1 MEKEIQNAAGKQN
14 KNLRMVENLIG
25 NEECTQTVA
34 SQKLMHSKANLT
46 NMFYISNRVVFQ
58 KGTRVTKINK
68 IESLPSRSPQ
78 SNEDLPVL
86 PFNCV
91 T

>member
-1 MEKEIQNAAGKQN
+1 
-14 KNLRMVENLIG
+14 MVENLIG
-25 NEECTQTVA
+25 NEECTQTVG

>member
-1 MEKEIQNAAGKQN
+1 MVV
-14 KNLRMVENLIG
+14 NLIENL
-25 NEECTQTVA
+25 ECSKADGTN
-34 SQKLMHSKANLT
+34 LMHSKVVLT
-46 NMFYISNRVVFQ
+46 NIFYITSRIIFP
-58 KGTRVTKINK
+58 KDTRVTKMNK
-68 IESLPSRSPQ
+68 TGSPPSRSPQ

>member
-1 MEKEIQNAAGKQN
+1 
-14 KNLRMVENLIG
+14 
-25 NEECTQTVA
+25 
-34 SQKLMHSKANLT
+34 MHSKTSLT
-46 NMFYISNRVVFQ
+46 NMFHIRSRVIFQ